1 MTAPLIELRDVSK
14 SFGGVRALAGV
25 SLAIGRGEIH
35 CLAGENGSG
44 KSTLIK
50 IIAGVHRPD
59 EGTLRIDGDE
69 VTTLDP
75 ITAIGHGVQVIY
87 QDFSLFPALTVA
99 ENLALPSEV
108 QARRR
113 LVSWSGV
120 RKRARA
126 ALARLGVAIDLA
138 ATVETLTTAER
149 QLVAIARA
157 LISAPRLLI
166 MDEPTTALTGRE
178 VARLFAIVRDIQA
191 QGIAVLFVSHKMR
204 EMLDISERITVLR
217 NGAVVAEGA
226 ADGFDEATLTRA
238 MTGQDFAAQSYRWT
252 RQDARPARLELRG
265 LAVPG
270 VLAPIDAAF
279 HAGEIIGITGLLGSG
294 RTDLALTLF
303 GMRPEYQGEIR
314 IDGTPVALRSVAA
327 AIAAGL
333 AYVPEDRLTEGLFLT
348 QSIHR
353 NLLATSYAA
362 MTRHL
367 LIDFARAHADAD
379 ADAMMEQMR
388 ITTRNG
394 DLPVVALSGGN
405 QQRVLIGRWLMGM
418 ARVLILNGPTVG
430 VDIGSKADIHA
441 RIRERAREGDL
452 AVLLISDDLPEIIQ
466 TCNRVLVMHR
476 GRLVE
481 ECDTAALT
489 DTGMAEKLKALS

>member
-25 SLAIGRGEIH
+25 SFAIGRGEIH

-59 EGTLRIDGDE
+59 AGTLRIDGRA
-69 VTTLDP
+69 VATLDP

-108 QARRR
+108 RARRR

-120 RKRARA
+120 RKLARA

-157 LISAPRLLI
+157 LMSAPRLLI

-204 EMLDISERITVLR
+204 EMLEISERITVLR
-217 NGAVVAEGA
+217 NGAVAAEGA
-226 ADGFDEATLTRA
+226 ADGFDEVALTRA
-238 MTGQDFAAQSYRWT
+238 MTGQDFAAQSYRWMPHAG
-252 RQDARPARLELRG
+252 RAARLELRG
-265 LAVPG
+265 LALPG
-270 VLAPIDAAF
+270 VLAPIDTTVE
-279 HAGEIIGITGLLGSG
+279 AGEIVGITGLLGSG

-303 GMRPEYQGEIR
+303 GMRPHYHGEIR

-327 AIAAGL
+327 AINAGL

-353 NLLATSYAA
+353 NLLATSYDA

-367 LIDFARAHADAD
+367 FIDFARARAA
-379 ADAMMEQMR
+379 ADAMMAEMQ

-394 DLPVVALSGGN
+394 DLPVAALSGGN
-405 QQRVLIGRWLMGM
+405 QQRVLIGRWLMGK
-418 ARVLILNGPTVG
+418 ARILILNGPTVG
-430 VDIGSKADIHA
+430 VDVGSKAGIHE
-441 RIRERAREGDL
+441 RIRELAREGDL
-452 AVLLISDDLPEIIQ
+452 AVLLISDDLPEIVQ

-481 ECDTAALT
+481 ECDAAALT
-489 DTGMAEKLKALS
+489 DTALAEKLKALA

>member
-1 MTAPLIELRDVSK
+1 MTAPLIELHDVSK

-25 SLAIGRGEIH
+25 SLAIGPGEIH

-59 EGTLRIDGDE
+59 AGTLRIDGRA
-69 VTTLDP
+69 VAALDP

-108 QARRR
+108 RARNRV
-113 LVSWSGV
+113 VSWSRV
-120 RKRARA
+120 RALARA
-126 ALARLGVAIDLA
+126 SLARLGVAIDLEA
-138 ATVETLTTAER
+138 AVETLTTAER

-178 VARLFAIVRDIQA
+178 VERLFAIVRDIQA

-217 NGAVVAEGA
+217 NGAVAAAGA
-226 ADGFDEATLTRA
+226 AREFDEVALTRA
-238 MTGQDFAAQSYRWT
+238 MTGQDFAADAYRWT
-252 RQDARPARLELRG
+252 GHAAGAARLELRG

-270 VLAPIDAAF
+270 VLAPIDAAL
-279 HAGEIIGITGLLGSG
+279 HAGEIVGIAGLLGSG
-294 RTDLALTLF
+294 RTDLALALF
-303 GMRPEYQGEIR
+303 GMRPHYQGEIR
-314 IDGTPVALRSVAA
+314 IDGTPVELRGVPA

-362 MTRHL
+362 LTRRL
-367 LIDFARAHADAD
+367 LVDFPRARAA
-379 ADAMMEQMR
+379 ADAMMAQMR
-388 ITTRNG
+388 ITTSDG
-394 DLPVVALSGGN
+394 DAPVAALSGGN
-405 QQRVLIGRWLMGM
+405 QQRVLIGRWLMGK

-430 VDIGSKADIHA
+430 VDVGSKAGIHERLRDLA
-441 RIRERAREGDL
+441 RAGDL

-466 TCNRVLVMHR
+466 TCNRVLIMHR

-481 ECDTAALT
+481 ACDTATLT
-489 DTGMAEKLKALS
+489 DTALAEKLKVLA